1 MLLLNS
7 SACLPRNKTDQS
19 TDPSETNMARRL
31 FVEFAR
37 ESFDAEMDDK
47 ICTIE
52 RRECKKPMNPVE
64 TTYVSRSISKIDS
77 NE

>member
-1 MLLLNS
+1 M
-7 SACLPRNKTDQS
+7 KM
-19 TDPSETNMARRL
+19 ETH
-31 FVEFAR
+31 FAR
-37 ESFDAEMDDK
+37 ESFDVEMADN